1 MCYGCICYLQ
11 KRSKRYY
18 HSSMDLNS
26 YLSSPAALSVAQLR
40 SRMAELGYLVK
51 DDAQIR
57 QWRVRYKG
65 RQPSPKNCM
74 GLELASGGVMRRQ
87 DLRPLDYWVVWPEL
101 QRPQA
106 EKTFHE

>member
-1 MCYGCICYLQ
+1 
-11 KRSKRYY
+11 
-18 HSSMDLNS
+18 MDLNS
-26 YLSSPAALSVAQLR
+26 YLSSPVALSVAQLR
-40 SRMAELGYLVK
+40 SRMAELGYVVK

-101 QRPQA
+101 QRPQV